1 MLHHLSVKH
10 IVKSTCSMVPESLYC
25 RSKTGG
31 MENKGEIWSSMMMVM
46 RMMTDDDDDDGDG
59 DDEQHDDGEIWS
71 SMMPPPGPA
80 VPLPLSSLFTAL
92 THPTSSSSFETQ
104 LTHYCSQLVRVTNTH
119 RNLFTAMTSS
129 FTEIQCMEWTDSIK
143 GQSVMID
150 AFKILA
156 FLKLA

>member
-1 MLHHLSVKH
+1 MSAICNCHLRGHEVGTVEVYHSAKQCNGWSRRSVILSTPSHCKK
-10 IVKSTCSMVPESLYC
+10 ILSKAESTCSKMPESLYC

-31 MENKGEIWSSMMMVM
+31 LENK
-46 RMMTDDDDDDGDG
+46 
-59 DDEQHDDGEIWS
+59 GEIWS

-92 THPTSSSSFETQ
+92 THPASCSSFETQ

-129 FTEIQCMEWTDSIK
+129 FTEIQCVEWTDSIK
-143 GQSVMID
+143 G
-150 AFKILA
+150 
-156 FLKLA
+156 